1 MRWIS
6 LPWQESGS
14 RSYTYWGATVV
25 CLVVLLILSLPALGE
40 QNREGSQR
48 KGPVT
53 LVVINRLALDDI
65 AGEISPHIQ
74 ALANQGAI
82 GLMNTR
88 TGGGLTSE
96 NAFTTLGGG
105 LRLVGAGE
113 ARIALPAEDDYHGQ
127 KAGAVYRRRTG
138 EEAPQGSIVILDI
151 ESIKANNLASIG
163 TDRVGT
169 IGEAL
174 GQAAK
179 VAAVVGNADYG
190 NEYQRWAALIA
201 MNAKGWVPV
210 GQIGSSLYRVDPA
223 FPTGYRTDLDNLWNA
238 YLTIRPKADFIVVD
252 LGDMDRVEVEKKQLS
267 PELYQKYRQE
277 VVATADRLIER
288 LLETVDL
295 KKEWVLVVSPIPA
308 SHGVAKGELMTPL
321 IVAGPGLAP
330 GLLTSSTTRRAGV
343 VTNYDIAPSVIAWL
357 NLPRPRSLPGA
368 CLTNASG
375 RLADYGLLKDILR
388 RSAVTYQQRPSLL
401 KAFVSLEII
410 VYLTV
415 FGLVVIFAN
424 LPRGW
429 ISVLGFMLL
438 LIAAIPLALLLL
450 PLLPSN
456 SLATGF
462 LYALVTGFFV
472 TGLAWHLVS
481 DTEARYAIICGA
493 TALGLLLDVLTGS
506 SLIRLSPLGYDVML
520 GARFYGIG
528 NEYMGIL
535 VGSSLLAAL
544 SIRDRRPKGAPGAFL
559 WLITVI
565 YVLASP
571 RLGANAGG
579 TITVA
584 IAFPLAWGLQGCEK
598 PSRIVLALGAV
609 LMVAFLVNLLP
620 SVGVGSHV
628 GRAIRTAMAGNWSEI
643 WQIGQRKLI
652 MNWKLMRYSIWSKG
666 LLVALGVMAV
676 LIYRPTPVV
685 QTILEEHPAVRQI
698 AFSTIVASIAA
709 LVFNDSGVVAGG
721 TTSVYAAGL
730 ILSLVLEQ
738 REKTEMGDI

>member
-1 MRWIS
+1 M
-6 LPWQESGS
+6 
-14 RSYTYWGATVV
+14 
-25 CLVVLLILSLPALGE
+25 
-40 QNREGSQR
+40 
-48 KGPVT
+48 
-53 LVVINRLALDDI
+53 
-65 AGEISPHIQ
+65 
-74 ALANQGAI
+74 
-82 GLMNTR
+82 
-88 TGGGLTSE
+88 
-96 NAFTTLGGG
+96 
-105 LRLVGAGE
+105 
-113 ARIALPAEDDYHGQ
+113 
-127 KAGAVYRRRTG
+127 
-138 EEAPQGSIVILDI
+138 
-151 ESIKANNLASIG
+151 
-163 TDRVGT
+163 
-169 IGEAL
+169 
-174 GQAAK
+174 
-179 VAAVVGNADYG
+179 
-190 NEYQRWAALIA
+190 
-201 MNAKGWVPV
+201 

-295 KKEWVLVVSPIPA
+295 KEEWVLVVSPIPA

-415 FGLVVIFAN
+415 FGLIVVFAN

-520 GARFYGIG
+520 GA
-528 NEYMGIL
+528 
-535 VGSSLLAAL
+535 
-544 SIRDRRPKGAPGAFL
+544 
-559 WLITVI
+559 
-565 YVLASP
+565 
-571 RLGANAGG
+571 
-579 TITVA
+579 
-584 IAFPLAWGLQGCEK
+584 
-598 PSRIVLALGAV
+598 
-609 LMVAFLVNLLP
+609 
-620 SVGVGSHV
+620 
-628 GRAIRTAMAGNWSEI
+628 
-643 WQIGQRKLI
+643 
-652 MNWKLMRYSIWSKG
+652 
-666 LLVALGVMAV
+666 
-676 LIYRPTPVV
+676 
-685 QTILEEHPAVRQI
+685 
-698 AFSTIVASIAA
+698 
-709 LVFNDSGVVAGG
+709 SGFMESA
-721 TTSVYAAGL
+721 TNT
-730 ILSLVLEQ
+730 
-738 REKTEMGDI
+738 